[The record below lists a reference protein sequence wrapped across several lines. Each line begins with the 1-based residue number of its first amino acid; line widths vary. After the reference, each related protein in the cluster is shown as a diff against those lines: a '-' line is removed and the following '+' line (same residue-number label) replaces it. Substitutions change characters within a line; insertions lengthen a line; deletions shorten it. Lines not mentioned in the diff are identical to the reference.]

1 VGQTAVMGFHVH
13 AVVQWSTKPT
23 DAQMATLADHF
34 EEVEHAHGS
43 KVITITEHV
52 SVNDEADAI
61 GFVRSLLLDAAPKG
75 STITSI
81 SADAD

>member
-1 VGQTAVMGFHVH
+1 MVKTAGMGFQVH

-23 DAQMATLADHF
+23 DAQMATVTDHF
-34 EEVEHAHGS
+34 EHVEHEHGS

-61 GFVRSLLLDAAPKG
+61 GFVRALLLDAAPKG

-81 SADAD
+81 SATSD